1 MAVTERRTIPVP
13 DKGPDDHQIEQA
25 VDALRQ
31 ALRSLRYGSFS
42 LTVHDGRI
50 FHLDVT
56 EKRRQ

>member
-1 MAVTERRTIPVP
+1 MAATERRPIPVA
-13 DKGPDDHQIEQA
+13 DKGPDESQIEQA

-50 FHLDVT
+50 VQLDVT
-56 EKRRQ
+56 EKRRL